1 MEQILS
7 SPSLP
12 LLRVSGASMGAF
24 LPESVQHPD
33 ALEVR
38 DAPTWEL
45 LRGPLVELLPDIA
58 PLVSGS
64 NRAIEFTFSD
74 QVHSLV
80 YFHAEEHTSARGLL
94 EDLNDEKHPPLVGL
108 PQAGVGRS
116 TFCEA
121 IHTRGLPQM
130 LEVFERLG
138 RKAAKVIGI
147 KHEALG
153 ELRAIDGSLID
164 ATLSMEWA
172 DYTTKTHKAKVHL
185 CFDLNRG
192 IPRKLYLTDGKGAER
207 PFVSPLLEP
216 GETGVEDR
224 GYQDH
229 ERFDIWQEEGKF
241 FACRIRENTQK
252 LIVQELPIP
261 PNSNIF
267 FHAEV
272 YLGDPQHRTRYTV
285 RLIGL
290 RLGRTILWIA
300 TNRTDLTALQ
310 IALIYR
316 LRWEIETFF
325 AWWKRHLNVY
335 HLIARS
341 PHGLMMQLLAGL
353 ITYLLLTIYFYRR
366 YDERPS
372 LSKLRQLQRDLRY
385 ERGTHSPTTYLHHN
399 QIILLILTMDRQGR
413 WKPQSIST
421 AIF

>member
-12 LLRVSGASMGAF
+12 LLSVSGASIEAL
-24 LPESVQHPD
+24 LPEKVQHPD
-33 ALEVR
+33 DIEVR
-38 DAPTWEL
+38 EVPTWEM
-45 LRGPLVELLPDIA
+45 LRAPLVELLPHIP
-58 PLVSGS
+58 PLESRG
-64 NRAIEFTFSD
+64 NHPIEFTFSD
-74 QVHSLV
+74 QLHSLM
-80 YFHAEEHTSARGLL
+80 YFHVEEHTSARGLL

-108 PQAGVGRS
+108 PQGGVGRS
-116 TFCEA
+116 TFVEA

-138 RKAAKVIGI
+138 RKAAKVVGM
-147 KHEALG
+147 KHEELG

-172 DYTTKTHKAKVHL
+172 DYTTKTKKAKVHL

-207 PFVSPLLEP
+207 PFVSPLLQP
-216 GETGVEDR
+216 GETGATDR

-229 ERFDIWQEEGKF
+229 DRFDTWQEEGKF

-252 LIVQELPIP
+252 VIVQELPIP
-261 PNSNIF
+261 PNSDVF

-285 RLIGL
+285 RLIGI

-300 TNRTDLTALQ
+300 TNRKDLTALQ

-316 LRWEIETFF
+316 LRWEIEKFF

-353 ITYLLLTIYFYRR
+353 ITYLLLVIYFYRQ

-372 LSKLRQLQRDLRY
+372 LSRLRQLRRDIRD
-385 ERGTHSPTTYLHHN
+385 ERGRHSPTTYSHHN
-399 QIILLILTMDRQGR
+399 QMILLLLTMNRHGR
-413 WKPQSIST
+413 WKGQIIII